1 MAAFV
6 CSLSKTNWARPGE
19 ERLTSALGLLIL
31 IGGRMGATKK
41 GLYCFW
47 LLIAFAPGMA
57 MAQEGAQAEAAPEIT
72 PQVKA
77 LDEVVVTASKR
88 QESLQDTLGSVTA
101 VSGDALQR
109 NNVQDFNSLVEL
121 VPGMV
126 AQDEDKIAIRGI
138 SRTRDGPSPV
148 AFHVND
154 VFIAT
159 RGAPFYDLEAVEIL
173 RGPSGTVFGRN
184 ATAGAI
190 NAKWRKPEDEWAA
203 GGVLRVSSRQEKQLK
218 AYANI
223 PFIGPG
229 NEALLGRFAA
239 GVRRDEGTLDNLLA
253 GKGRDPGYAEDQ
265 FIRMYLTSAAADN
278 IQLSLRAIHFDS
290 KGGGNYVV
298 ASPSLATRRSGVLE
312 EAGAMPLPDDLT
324 KVRTKVSDTHGE
336 GFLNFTRVDGDV
348 TWSLEN
354 LAVFGDVD
362 VVLVAGIMAGENSNV
377 FDLDG
382 TEEVLTE
389 GVNTIRDDVR
399 RTAEL
404 RFLSQNDSGIDW
416 LLGLFWY
423 KQTAT
428 GALDIVA
435 RAYADPS
442 DLGVG
447 PAFPGEPEFPV
458 NAAITTRGEKVVDES
473 VALFLNMDF
482 NLAELF
488 GLPQIQIT
496 TGLRQNRDRFG
507 KNTDSNDI
515 IITEHTVGLGPIPAV
530 QQTDLVQEASF
541 NATTGELAARWF
553 YHEDGMAYAKVS
565 RGYKPGLAQRVDR
578 ADGVSIQNPVDPEF
592 LTALELGWKASFFEG
607 NLTAAAAAYYYDYQ
621 DLQVSQ
627 ITPGGVLT
635 ENAAAATIKG
645 IEFEARWAPTQN
657 IYLQASGAWTDATY
671 DSYCGNDS
679 ALGDDVPVY
688 AGCTAENPKDFSGA
702 RMTAAPKFSAAMLA
716 SYTLPLNKFGALT
729 TTLKTSW
736 SDKMDRRGL
745 DHPADVVAAHS
756 STDVRLT
763 WESPAQRWSLE
774 AFVEN
779 IENNGDIFFQ
789 GYTPIIQGRPNTF
802 SLLNNIPQRLIGV
815 SLETRF

>member
-1 MAAFV
+1 
-6 CSLSKTNWARPGE
+6 
-19 ERLTSALGLLIL
+19 
-31 IGGRMGATKK
+31 MGALRKV
-41 GLYCFW
+41 LIV
-47 LLIAFAPGMA
+47 LALIAPVSAF
-57 MAQEGAQAEAAPEIT
+57 AQEEAADVT
-72 PQVKA
+72 PQA
-77 LDEVVVTASKR
+77 RAIDEVVVTASKR
-88 QESLQDTLGSVTA
+88 EEALQDTLGSVTA
-101 VSGDALQR
+101 VSGEALQR

-190 NAKWRKPEDEWAA
+190 NAKWRRPDDEWGA
-203 GGVLRVSSRQEKQLK
+203 GGALRLSDLQEKELK
-218 AYANI
+218 AFVNI
-223 PFIGPG
+223 PFLGAG
-229 NEALLGRFAA
+229 NDRLLGRIA
-239 GVRRDEGTLDNLLA
+239 GGIRRGEGRLNNLLQNSR
-253 GKGRDPGYAEDQ
+253 KDPGYIEDQ
-265 FIRMYLTSAAADN
+265 FIRLYLTQAASDDV
-278 IQLSLRAIHFDS
+278 QLSLRAIHFDS

-298 ASPSLATRRSGVLE
+298 ASPSLETRRSGVLE
-312 EAGAMPLPDDLT
+312 EAGAMPLPDDITQLRST
-324 KVRTKVSDTHGE
+324 VMETHGP
-336 GFLNFTRVDGDV
+336 GFWNFTRVDGDV
-348 TWSLEN
+348 SWSLHD
-354 LAVFGDVD
+354 LAVLGDLD

-389 GVNTIRDDVR
+389 GVNTVRDDVR

-404 RFLSQNDSGIDW
+404 RFLSQNEGGFDW

-435 RAYADPS
+435 RAYAHPS
-442 DLGVG
+442 DLGLG

-458 NAAITTRGEKVVDES
+458 NAAITTRGEHVVDES
-473 VALFLNMDF
+473 LAAFINMDM
-482 NLAELF
+482 NLAEMF
-488 GLPQIQIT
+488 GLPEVQLT
-496 TGLRQNRDRFG
+496 FGMRQNRDRFG

-530 QQTDLVQEASF
+530 EQTNLVQEATF
-541 NATTGELAARWF
+541 NATTGEVAARWF
-553 YHEDGMAYAKVS
+553 YSDEGMAYGKLS
-565 RGYKPGLAQRVDR
+565 RGYKPGLAQRIDR

-592 LTALELGWKASFFEG
+592 LTALELGWKASFFDRR
-607 NLTAAAAAYYYDYQ
+607 LTLATAAYYYDYQ

-635 ENAAAATIKG
+635 ENAAAATIQG
-645 IEFEARWAPTQN
+645 AEFEVHWLPVEA
-657 IYLQASGAWTDATY
+657 LFVQASGAWTDATY

-679 ALGDDVPVY
+679 ALGADVPTDP
-688 AGCTAENPKDFSGA
+688 GCTAENPKDFSGA
-702 RMTAAPKFSAAMLA
+702 RMTAAPRFSFAVLA
-716 SYTLPLNKFGALT
+716 SYTMGLQQLGSLT
-729 TTLKTSW
+729 TTLKSSW

-745 DHPADVVAAHS
+745 GHPADEIAAHS
-756 STDVRLT
+756 TTDLRLT
-763 WESPAQRWSLE
+763 WQGPAQNWSLE
-774 AFVEN
+774 VFVEN
-779 IENNGDIFFQ
+779 IEDNADTFFQ
-789 GYTPIIQGRPNTF
+789 SYTPIIQGRDNTF
-802 SLLNNIPQRLIGV
+802 SLLNNIPPRTIGLT
-815 SLETRF
+815 LETQF